1 MRLGLS
7 QTKEDA
13 VPSTYTEVLSDAV
26 KAQMR
31 VLERTR
37 RERNYR
43 RMLGLTDELLGHLE
57 RLNLDGQRDMDEVT
71 RREIDRT
78 LHDVFPRAR
87 NRFPAVTTVQ
97 EALDGLFEVQEEL
110 LIPLQRMVHYD
121 RVLAA
126 PIARSA

>member
-1 MRLGLS
+1 M
-7 QTKEDA
+7 
-13 VPSTYTEVLSDAV
+13 PSTYTEVLSDAI
-26 KAQMR
+26 KAQR
-31 VLERTR
+31 KVLERTR

-57 RLNLDGQRDMDEVT
+57 RLNLDGQRDMDEFT
-71 RREIDRT
+71 RREIERT
-78 LHDVFPRAR
+78 LLNVLPRAR

-97 EALDGLFEVQEEL
+97 EALDGLFEVQAEL

-126 PIARSA
+126 PMARSA

>member
-1 MRLGLS
+1 M
-7 QTKEDA
+7 
-13 VPSTYTEVLSDAV
+13 PSTYTEVLSDAIR
-26 KAQMR
+26 AQR
-31 VLERTR
+31 KVLERTR

-71 RREIDRT
+71 QREIDRT
-78 LHDVFPRAR
+78 LRDVFPRAR